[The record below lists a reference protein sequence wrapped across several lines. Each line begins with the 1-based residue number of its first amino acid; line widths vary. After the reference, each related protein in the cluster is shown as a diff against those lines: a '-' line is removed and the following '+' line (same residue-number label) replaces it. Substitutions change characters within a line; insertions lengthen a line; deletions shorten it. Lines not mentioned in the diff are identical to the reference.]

1 MISQNIEAKLWI
13 NQIRFWYYLY
23 LYLSP
28 ARLQILATASDNAQT
43 PSTQLLY
50 QFKNPMSTCPTVIS
64 RAQIHGLHL

>member
-13 NQIRFWYYLY
+13 NQIRFWY
-23 LYLSP
+23 YLSP

-64 RAQIHGLHL
+64 RVQIHGLHL